1 MKKASLFFRYR
12 FDKIYIKTKKINM
25 RLHISACTHSLS
37 RESTQF
43 YASVFIEV
51 DCYGFFRADADYKES
66 RRLKTGTCEG
76 Y

>member
-1 MKKASLFFRYR
+1 
-12 FDKIYIKTKKINM
+12 M